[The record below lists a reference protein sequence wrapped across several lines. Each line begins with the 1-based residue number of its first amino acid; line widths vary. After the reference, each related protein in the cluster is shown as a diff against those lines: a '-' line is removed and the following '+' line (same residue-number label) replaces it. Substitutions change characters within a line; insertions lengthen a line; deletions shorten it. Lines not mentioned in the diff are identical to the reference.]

1 MKVKEKEETKKEK
14 EERKKED
21 KMKVNEDSAAA
32 STNVLHKNL
41 WNPGEN
47 SPKKIWKI

>member
-1 MKVKEKEETKKEK
+1 VKVKEKEETKKEK

-41 WNPGEN
+41 
-47 SPKKIWKI
+47 

>member
-41 WNPGEN
+41 
-47 SPKKIWKI
+47 